1 MKFKIEKD
9 DIYIKGNVA
18 SKKNSKRW
26 IGKALIDSKAV
37 DRYLKLYN
45 YQWSDEQNIKKF
57 KNLIK
62 DLPQPYN
69 IGFYF
74 IRQTIRAFDY
84 NNISQLP
91 QDLMVKY
98 GWLEDDNCNILKPVY
113 LGYEKDKDNAGII
126 IRVLKNEIE
135 NGSE

>member
-45 YQWSDEQNIKKF
+45 YQWSDYKNISKF
-57 KNLIK
+57 KTLVK
-62 DLPQPYN
+62 DLKKPYN

>member
-37 DRYLKLYN
+37 NRYLKLYN

>member
-57 KNLIK
+57 KNLIN

-74 IRQTIRAFDY
+74 IRDSLRAFDY

-98 GWLEDDNCNILKPVY
+98 GWLEDDNCKILKPVY

-126 IRVLKNEIE
+126 IRVFKNEIE

>member
-126 IRVLKNEIE
+126 IRVLKKEIE